1 MSIYQGS
8 RYEYSIVDFVAVTPD
23 GDENPIVFYEF
34 PEIGTFYYN
43 EYEVKENDRIDL
55 ISYTYYRKTDLW
67 WYILDHNPEIKDP
80 TNIPAGT
87 VLRIPRA

>member
-8 RYEYSIVDFVAVTPD
+8 RYEYSVVDFVSVTTE

-34 PEIGTFYYN
+34 PDVGTLYYN

-55 ISYTYYRKTDLW
+55 ISYKYYRKTDLW
-67 WYILDHNPEIKDP
+67 WYILDYNPEITDP